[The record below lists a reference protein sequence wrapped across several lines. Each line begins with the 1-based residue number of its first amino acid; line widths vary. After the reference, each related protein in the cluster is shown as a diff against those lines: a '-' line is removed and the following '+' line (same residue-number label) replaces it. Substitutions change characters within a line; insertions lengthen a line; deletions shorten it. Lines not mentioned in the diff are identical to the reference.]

1 MTLPTTGAL
10 SLNDIQTEFGG
21 TNPISLSEY
30 YAGGGLVAT
39 GISGTNGAVP
49 SSGAIS
55 ISNFY
60 GTNAGILGQTFANL
74 TNFSTN
80 FTVSDV
86 TSNINNTAWNGS
98 IFLALSFSAPNWT
111 IRSSSDGVNWNT
123 VSSNLNELPNINS
136 LLARTLQQRLYF
148 ANGRWVITSPLTP
161 LYFYSSNNGVT
172 WTSGTLAAVFG
183 AFGPNNIQMAYS
195 SSLTRWCVVAYGGAA
210 AYSTDGITWTSSS
223 ASYAAQVALAPNNG
237 GTKIGGWGCVWNGS
251 RFISFGYSSNGSGSF
266 YQMIAITSDDGITWA
281 YRSGCATAYGT
292 ADFGTPSGP
301 ASITYDNIT
310 FCRTPGYPTVYTS
323 DGINYT
329 KMSTSAI
336 GGQFDIL
343 KLGSTYVA
351 VSQQRIATSTDLVNW
366 TTRVTFSTTQSPA
379 QLSRSSSQ
387 ISYTGSIGLYYR
399 STDGTTFPIGS
410 LGNLA
415 MTVSGII
422 RNSST
427 GLTVVV
433 GNNGTCATSTNNG
446 STWTSQPGLAA
457 IAVTNTTSL
466 ASLKSI
472 NYNGINYVATG
483 LEGSGET
490 CFACYS
496 PDGITWTRSNSF
508 TSVTSFLSS
517 STTNLVW
524 NGTTFLVGESRG
536 SSPRVV
542 RSTNGITWTFSYPGF
557 PSLQANFSNGHALAW
572 SPTLGLFILTNGLSS
587 SSRALSTSPDG
598 ITWTNRS
605 TAFNAAYSSSTM
617 TPNSI
622 AVSTNSSL
630 IVVVGSEGSC
640 VSSIDG
646 ISWTARPG
654 LAAVTTQNI
663 TTIGWTGSFFIA
675 SGLLG
680 TCATSTD
687 AVTWVLRPN
696 FTTAFGSS
704 QYPIYSYYN
713 GFQFFILGS
722 GANIVRSPS

>member
-21 TNPISLSEY
+21 NNPISLSEY

-39 GISGTNGAVP
+39 GISGTNGPVP

-98 IFLALSFSAPNWT
+98 IFLSLSFSVPNWT

-123 VSSNLNELPNINS
+123 VSSNLNELPNVNS
-136 LLARTLQQRLYF
+136 ILQRSFQQRLYF
-148 ANGRWVITSPLTP
+148 ANGRWVITSQSPV
-161 LYFYSSNNGVT
+161 YFYSSNNGVT
-172 WTSGTLAAVFG
+172 WTSGTLEPIFG
-183 AFGPNNIQMAYS
+183 SSFGDKQMAYS
-195 SSLTRWCVVAYGGAA
+195 SSLNRWCVVAYAFKA
-210 AYSTDGITWTSSS
+210 AYSTDGITWTSAS
-223 ASYAAQVALAPNNG
+223 ASYLTATNLAPNNG
-237 GTKIGGWGCVWNGS
+237 GSKISGWGCVWNGS
-251 RFISFGYSSNGSGSF
+251 RFISFGYSSNALGSF
-266 YQMIAITSDDGITWA
+266 YQMIALTSDDGITWA

-329 KMSTSAI
+329 KISTSAI

-343 KLGSTYVA
+343 KFGSTYVS
-351 VSQQRIATSTDLVNW
+351 VSQTLLATSTDLVNW
-366 TTRVTFSTTQSPA
+366 TTRVTFSPNTQSPA
-379 QLSRSSSQ
+379 QLSTSSSQ
-387 ISYTGSIGLYYR
+387 ISYTGTIGLYYK
-399 STDGTTFPIGS
+399 STNGTTFSSGS

-415 MTVSGII
+415 MTASGII

-466 ASLKSI
+466 ANLKSI
-472 NYNGINYVATG
+472 NYNGINYVAVG

-508 TSVTSFLSS
+508 TSVTSFRSS

-536 SSPRVV
+536 SGPRVI
-542 RSTNGITWTFSYPGF
+542 RSTDGITWSATSPGLSF
-557 PSLQANFSNGHALAW
+557 TNFANGHALEW
-572 SPTLGLFILTNGLSS
+572 SPTLGLFIITTGISGFDRGL
-587 SSRALSTSPDG
+587 ATSPNG

-622 AVSTNSSL
+622 AASTTSSL
-630 IVVVGSEGSC
+630 VVVVGSEGSC

-646 ISWTARPG
+646 ITWTARPG
-654 LAAVTTQNI
+654 LAAITTQNI

-696 FTTAFGSS
+696 FTAAFGSS